1 MVFGIW
7 RNGHFMNC
15 HSMYFYPTVITNLF
29 MYTSLPSK
37 YLLSWGVFLKR
48 GSVLKLKRNLFW
60 PTSLKQHY
68 NLAKRGK
75 GLAEFYQIGQVLFG
89 LWEVIPGHHVT
100 IKSYHRKC
108 LNPPWLSQTVAQIKN
123 QFVFLKISNNY
134 ALFNFILASIGIGCM
149 FRGGG
154 MGVQYTSL
162 ILTHSVIQTDFIN
175 SL

>member
-1 MVFGIW
+1 MRSIFE
-7 RNGHFMNC
+7 
-15 HSMYFYPTVITNLF
+15 
-29 MYTSLPSK
+29 
-37 YLLSWGVFLKR
+37 KR
-48 GSVLKLKRNLFW
+48 ECPEIKEKFVW

-75 GLAEFYQIGQVLFG
+75 GLAEFYQWQHCWLDRCF
-89 LWEVIPGHHVT
+89 LDSWEVIPGHHVT
-100 IKSYHRKC
+100 IKSYLRKC
-108 LNPPWLSQTVAQIKN
+108 LNPPWLSRTVAQIKN

-134 ALFNFILASIGIGCM
+134 ALFNFIASIGIGCM

-175 SL
+175 SLCVT

>member
-1 MVFGIW
+1 MRSIFE
-7 RNGHFMNC
+7 
-15 HSMYFYPTVITNLF
+15 
-29 MYTSLPSK
+29 
-37 YLLSWGVFLKR
+37 KR
-48 GSVLKLKRNLFW
+48 ECPEIKEKFVW

-68 NLAKRGK
+68 NLAKRG
-75 GLAEFYQIGQVLFG
+75 GISRVLPVTTLSIGQVLFG

-100 IKSYHRKC
+100 IKSYLRKC

-134 ALFNFILASIGIGCM
+134 ALFNFIASIGIGCM

>member
-1 MVFGIW
+1 MRSIFE
-7 RNGHFMNC
+7 
-15 HSMYFYPTVITNLF
+15 
-29 MYTSLPSK
+29 
-37 YLLSWGVFLKR
+37 KR
-48 GSVLKLKRNLFW
+48 ECPEIKEKFVW

-75 GLAEFYQIGQVLFG
+75 GLAEFYQWQHCRLDRCFLDSERSYQVTMWPLS
-89 LWEVIPGHHVT
+89 LN
-100 IKSYHRKC
+100 YLRKC
-108 LNPPWLSQTVAQIKN
+108 LNPPWLSRTVAQIN

-134 ALFNFILASIGIGCM
+134 ALFNFIASIGIGCM

-154 MGVQYTSL
+154 MGVQYASL